1 MSTQATL
8 RREGRFTVVLGWA
21 EVERERLLTGT
32 KFLFEEL
39 IAVMD
44 VPLCKHT
51 ETWQYM
57 R

>member
-1 MSTQATL
+1 M
-8 RREGRFTVVLGWA
+8 GWA

-44 VPLCKHT
+44 VPLCKHS
-51 ETWQYM
+51 ETWQYIH
-57 R
+57 